1 MTRHFMD
8 DVELAK
14 LLARDD
20 MYIELANLMSLDE
33 EVKEDGSAVFYIYS
47 KSVEASNL
55 LSNVLGDYSKLFS
68 ISRVDTEGET
78 LLDEFVILIEAG
90 DMSGSVLVEP
100 GEGEAKEESNEDDE
114 EEEVTEES
122 NEDDEEESDG
132 EEEEESNEDDEEEEV
147 TEEVKEDDEEESD
160 GEEEEDDES
169 DDEEDLVPVCGTGC
183 KCVNCLDGKHVC
195 YKDCGCV
202 NCIAIP

>member
-1 MTRHFMD
+1 MTRRFMD
-8 DVELAK
+8 DVELVK

-20 MYIELANLMSLDE
+20 MYIDLANLMSLDE
-33 EVKEDGSAVFYIYS
+33 EVGEDGSAVFYIYS

-68 ISRVDTEGET
+68 VSRVDTEGET

-100 GEGEAKEESNEDDE
+100 GEGEAKEESK
-114 EEEVTEES
+114 
-122 NEDDEEESDG
+122 EDDEEESDG
-132 EEEEESNEDDEEEEV
+132 EEEEESKEDDEEEEV

-160 GEEEEDDES
+160 E

-183 KCVNCLDGKHVC
+183 KCVNCLDDKHVC

-202 NCIAIP
+202 NCIATL

>member
-1 MTRHFMD
+1 MD

-33 EVKEDGSAVFYIYS
+33 EVEEEGSAVFYIYS

-55 LSNVLGDYSKLFS
+55 LSSVLDEYGKLFS
-68 ISRVDTEGET
+68 ISREDTEDET

-90 DMSGSVLVEP
+90 DLSGP
-100 GEGEAKEESNEDDE
+100 EDDE
-114 EEEVTEES
+114 EEEVEAKEEEA
-122 NEDDEEESDG
+122 EDKEDEVEDEEDEEDEVEDEEESG
-132 EEEEESNEDDEEEEV
+132 EEEAEDEEEEA
-147 TEEVKEDDEEESD
+147 EDEDEDEEESEVED
-160 GEEEEDDES
+160 EEDD
-169 DDEEDLVPVCGTGC
+169 LAPGCGTVC

-202 NCIAIP
+202 NCIAKP

>member
-1 MTRHFMD
+1 MD

-33 EVKEDGSAVFYIYS
+33 EVGEDGSAVFYIYS

-78 LLDEFVILIEAG
+78 LLDEFVMLIEAG

-100 GEGEAKEESNEDDE
+100 GEGEAKEESK
-114 EEEVTEES
+114 
-122 NEDDEEESDG
+122 
-132 EEEEESNEDDEEEEV
+132 EDDEEEEV

-160 GEEEEDDES
+160 SEKEEESKEDDEEESDGEEEEDGEEESDDEEEEDEDGES
-169 DDEEDLVPVCGTGC
+169 DDEEDLVPVCGTRC

-202 NCIAIP
+202 NCIATP

>member
-1 MTRHFMD
+1 MD
-8 DVELAK
+8 DVELVK

-20 MYIELANLMSLDE
+20 MYIDLANLMSLDE
-33 EVKEDGSAVFYIYS
+33 EVGEDGSAVFYIYS

-68 ISRVDTEGET
+68 VSRVDTEGET

-100 GEGEAKEESNEDDE
+100 GEGEAKEEVKEY
-114 EEEVTEES
+114 
-122 NEDDEEESDG
+122 
-132 EEEEESNEDDEEEEV
+132 DEEEEV
-147 TEEVKEDDEEESD
+147 TEEVKEYDEEESD
-160 GEEEEDDES
+160 E
-169 DDEEDLVPVCGTGC
+169 DDEEDLVPVCGTRC

-202 NCIAIP
+202 NCIATP

>member
-1 MTRHFMD
+1 MD
-8 DVELAK
+8 DVELTK

-55 LSNVLGDYSKLFS
+55 LGSVLNDYSKLFS
-68 ISRVDTEGET
+68 ISRVDTVDGT
-78 LLDEFVILIEAG
+78 LLDEFVIMIEID
-90 DMSGSVLVEP
+90 DMSGNVLVES
-100 GEGEAKEESNEDDE
+100 GEGEAK
-114 EEEVTEES
+114 
-122 NEDDEEESDG
+122 
-132 EEEEESNEDDEEEEV
+132 EDDEEEEV

-160 GEEEEDDES
+160 DEEEEESKEDDEEEEVTEEVKEDDEEESDDEEEVTEEVKEDDEEES
-169 DDEEDLVPVCGTGC
+169 DDEEDLVPVCGTRC